1 MSAKVL
7 IETLNIGIKNNH
19 IDAVCFKIP
28 ADAKTAMIT
37 TRNRYAAAPVV
48 LSRKNIL
55 ESQPR
60 YILVNSGNA
69 NACTGKIGC
78 SNSLKCTNLISTKFN
93 CESSQVLLFS
103 TGIIGRQLPIDDI
116 EKKLNS
122 HKFSFKSSWK
132 SASKAIMTTDKFNK
146 YISRTFLINRKKITI
161 NAICKGAGM
170 IEPNMAT
177 MLAFISIDVNLNKRL
192 LNKLLK
198 EANDTSFNTISVDGE
213 MSTNDSVVL
222 ISTGENKQIDFNIP
236 SNYKKLSHELSALC
250 QDLAK
255 MIIKDGEGSTKVITI
270 NVHTSK
276 NKAQAKLVAYSL
288 ANSNLIKTAM
298 FGADPNWGRI
308 IAKLGSL
315 DDIDYKPEKVDLHI
329 NKMLIFTGGIQYNKC
344 SLKLL
349 NKSMKKNEVVIDIFL
364 NSVSSSHSVLTS
376 DLSHEYVHI
385 NSAYTT

>member
-7 IETLNIGIKNNH
+7 IETLNIGIKNNN

-344 SLKLL
+344 SMKLL

-364 NSVSSSHSVLTS
+364 NSGSSSHSVLTS

>member
-255 MIIKDGEGSTKVITI
+255 MIIKDGEGSTKVIKI

-315 DDIDYKPEKVDLHI
+315 DDIDYKTEKVDLHI
-329 NKMLIFTGGIQYNKC
+329 NKMLILFII
-344 SLKLL
+344 LL
-349 NKSMKKNEVVIDIFL
+349 
-364 NSVSSSHSVLTS
+364 T
-376 DLSHEYVHI
+376 
-385 NSAYTT
+385 